1 MLPLITPKA
10 LADIPFDSR
19 LANTSHMAE
28 ARKSIE
34 EADDADRRAKVGQFA
49 FRLDDAL
56 DDVQHRL
63 DQLGREAQGD
73 QEVQKIVRAFQQKF
87 YAARREATKLLRY

>member
-1 MLPLITPKA
+1 MIRMLLLVA
-10 LADIPFDSR
+10 R
-19 LANTSHMAE
+19 LQGTSHMAE

-34 EADDADRRAKVGQFA
+34 EADDAALRAKVGQFA

-56 DDVQHRL
+56 DEVQHRL
-63 DQLGREAQGD
+63 DMISREGQQLP
-73 QEVQKIVRAFQQKF
+73 EVQKIVRSFQQKF

>member
-1 MLPLITPKA
+1 MIKMLPLITPKA
-10 LADIPFDSR
+10 LSPA
-19 LANTSHMAE
+19 L
-28 ARKSIE
+28 E
-34 EADDADRRAKVGQFA
+34 EADDAAARAKVGQFA

-63 DQLGREAQGD
+63 DMLKQEGQQLP
-73 QEVQKIVRAFQQKF
+73 EVQKIVSAFQKKF